1 MTLGQ
6 FSGLGEGN
14 DRVNLSTLHS
24 SKGRE
29 FDVVI
34 LFGIDEGRIP
44 RANATPREIADA
56 RRSFYVGF
64 TRARTEVHIVYSAQ
78 RPSRFVEEVS
88 HRLDDE

>member
-1 MTLGQ
+1 MTG
-6 FSGLGEGN
+6 
-14 DRVNLSTLHS
+14 VNLSTLHS

-44 RANATPREIADA
+44 RGTPREIADA

-64 TRARTEVHIVYSAQ
+64 RARTEVHIVYSAQ

-88 HRLDDE
+88 HR